1 MVDSDEVSEPD
12 PVPILEDCPNCS
24 TTIDMTG
31 VPAFSDVL
39 CPACGHSIKARAM
52 FNHFQILSLL
62 GEGGMGAVYRAVDVN
77 LDREVA
83 LKVLKISL
91 SENPD
96 ECEKLAREARTT
108 AQINHPHVIKIFD
121 FGDSRGQFYIAMEL
135 ITGGSLDDLMHRLG
149 VVPENTVLQVG
160 IQVAEGLKAAMEKG
174 LIHRDIK
181 PANILFADPETAK
194 LVDFG
199 LAMVMSEAA
208 LSQGEIWG
216 TPYYIAPEKLDEL
229 PEDFRSDMYS
239 LGGTLFHALAGRPPY
254 EAENASLVALKQL
267 KSRPVSLQS
276 FAPDVS
282 NETAYVI
289 NRMMAKSPDKRY
301 GSYDELIE
309 HLRFALEKNR
319 ERETNPGESRER
331 PVAGSKYAY
340 SDLLTLVL
348 PTLIL
353 LGILALGYVYFFT
366 KILKPQEGSSLRQPP
381 LELRPVKPIRP
392 IRPAGFGHFDRSV
405 NPAALAVRAADA
417 VGVFPHHAR
426 SLGDVEEKVG
436 LILVDGPL
444 ELAGH
449 GDDFFSIVFLSDV
462 FEQAVGLR
470 VFVTDHIQLLGIRLR
485 GMPDLELVV
494 AVSQRPTE
502 HHGVKVALVDVV
514 FQKHSPLVEFH
525 LHLDS
530 KLFETVLREC
540 RDVAADFVPVV
551 CDERKRKTL
560 AVFL

>member
-1 MVDSDEVSEPD
+1 MVDSDEVSEAD

-319 ERETNPGESRER
+319 ERETKPGESRER

-366 KILKPQEGSSLRQPP
+366 KILKPQE
-381 LELRPVKPIRP
+381 
-392 IRPAGFGHFDRSV
+392 
-405 NPAALAVRAADA
+405 
-417 VGVFPHHAR
+417 
-426 SLGDVEEKVG
+426 
-436 LILVDGPL
+436 
-444 ELAGH
+444 
-449 GDDFFSIVFLSDV
+449 
-462 FEQAVGLR
+462 
-470 VFVTDHIQLLGIRLR
+470 
-485 GMPDLELVV
+485 
-494 AVSQRPTE
+494 
-502 HHGVKVALVDVV
+502 
-514 FQKHSPLVEFH
+514 
-525 LHLDS
+525 
-530 KLFETVLREC
+530 
-540 RDVAADFVPVV
+540 
-551 CDERKRKTL
+551 
-560 AVFL
+560 